1 MQRQDSDEN
10 NLFFGIDTK
19 RYQFTT
25 IEEYIKFI
33 SIVGYEFKRSYS
45 CFCIRREKYDHDKKG
60 EVN

>member
-33 SIVGYEFKRSYS
+33 SIVGYEFTFYLFLSFYR
-45 CFCIRREKYDHDKKG
+45 
-60 EVN
+60 